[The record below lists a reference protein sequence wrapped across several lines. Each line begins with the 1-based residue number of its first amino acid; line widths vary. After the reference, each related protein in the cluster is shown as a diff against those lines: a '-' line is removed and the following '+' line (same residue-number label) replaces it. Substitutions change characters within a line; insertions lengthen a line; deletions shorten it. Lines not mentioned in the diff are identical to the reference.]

1 MDGWHRLG
9 WMGGTVWAPFGQEC
23 VFGATHVGRV
33 VRWVA
38 PFFARWVGGT
48 VWDLEMSGW
57 HRLSETV
64 RWVGGT
70 FHSYVQKMEGDRW
83 TVPPNQIAV
92 PKVGATYPILLVRW
106 WHLVCCMG
114 GTYCGWHRL
123 YLMGGTFCVLFGD
136 WS

>member
-1 MDGWHRLG
+1 MGGTLFRALGGWHRLG
-9 WMGGTVWAPFGQEC
+9 PGNE
-23 VFGATHVGRV
+23 
-33 VRWVA
+33 WVA
-38 PFFARWVGGT
+38 PFER
-48 VWDLEMSGW
+48 
-57 HRLSETV
+57 RLSETV

-70 FHSYVQKMEGDRW
+70 FHSYVQKMDGDRW

-92 PKVGATYPILLVRW
+92 PKVGAPYPILLVRG